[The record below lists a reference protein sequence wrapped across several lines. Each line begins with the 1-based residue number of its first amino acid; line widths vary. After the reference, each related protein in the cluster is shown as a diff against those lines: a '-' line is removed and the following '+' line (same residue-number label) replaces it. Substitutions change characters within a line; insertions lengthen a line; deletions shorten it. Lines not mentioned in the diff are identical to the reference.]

1 MYLQF
6 LVFVSGA
13 SVMVLEIVSA
23 RFFAPYIGTSIAV
36 WTSVIGVIM
45 TGLSAGYVLGGM
57 LGDKWRSLSQLR
69 LLVFAAA
76 LWIGLLAVLHEPMI
90 GAYASVVPSR
100 ITLSIVATVSL
111 LLVPS
116 IVLGSVTPYAV
127 RLVSNDVEHVGRV
140 AGNLSA
146 ISTAGSIL
154 GTFAAGLILI
164 PALGTNGI
172 LFGCAAVLGFVA
184 LARPTMRSVV
194 ACAAFF
200 FLLLVFS
207 KAEHFLRDRRMAR
220 HGIVAEIDSPYST
233 LRVRRI
239 PAENAIS
246 HLETLFLQIDHG
258 NHSAYTPAQPDNHV
272 FAYTRYYQLSDVFRP
287 DATRALLM
295 GGGGYTVARDFLSR
309 HPKGAIDVVEIDPAV
324 TALARQYFDLQDDPR
339 LSITHEDAR
348 RFLNRG
354 GPEGAPGSREGSYH
368 VVYGDAFRS
377 EYNIPFHLASL
388 EAVQRIAA
396 LLDDDGVYVLNII
409 ASEEGK
415 RSQILR
421 AELATLRAVFP
432 SVFAFRVG
440 MDNGF
445 VDPQSLS
452 NITLV
457 ASKKLLSEEA
467 LSHSQD
473 TALAAMLANRINT
486 ATMPQVAALTDD
498 YAPVEAM
505 LSL

>member
-1 MYLQF
+1 MILE
-6 LVFVSGA
+6 
-13 SVMVLEIVSA
+13 MVAA

-36 WTSVIGVIM
+36 WTSVIGIIM

-57 LGDKWRSLSQLR
+57 LGDKWRSPSQLR

-76 LWIGLLAVLHEPMI
+76 LWIGMLAALHEPMI
-90 GAYASVVPSR
+90 GTFASVLQSQV
-100 ITLSIVATVSL
+100 TLSIVAAISL

-116 IVLGSVTPYAV
+116 ILLGSVTPYAV
-127 RLVSNDVEHVGRV
+127 RLASSDVQHVGRV

-194 ACAAFF
+194 SCAAFF
-200 FLLLVFS
+200 FLLLVLS
-207 KAEHFLRDRRMAR
+207 RAEHFLRDRRMAR
-220 HGIVAEIDSPYST
+220 HSIVAEVDSPYSVI
-233 LRVRRI
+233 RIRRF
-239 PAENAIS
+239 PAYSMANN
-246 HLETLFLQIDHG
+246 LDTVFLQIDHG
-258 NHSAYTPAQPDNHV
+258 NHAAYTPAEPDNHV
-272 FAYTRYYQLSDVFRP
+272 FPYTQHYRLSDVFRP
-287 DATRALLM
+287 DATRALLL

-309 HPKGAIDVVEIDPAV
+309 HPKGAIDVVEIDPTV
-324 TALARQYFDLQDDPR
+324 TALAKQYFDLQDDPR
-339 LSITHEDAR
+339 LFIAHEDAR

-354 GPEGAPGSREGSYH
+354 GPEGAPGSREGAYH

-377 EYNIPFHLASL
+377 EYNVPFHLASL
-388 EAVQRIAA
+388 EAAQRIAA
-396 LLDDDGVYVLNII
+396 LLDNDGVYVLNLI

-432 SVFAFRVG
+432 SVVAFRVRMG
-440 MDNGF
+440 NGF
-445 VDPQSLS
+445 VDPQSLE

-473 TALAAMLANRINT
+473 TSLAAMLGNRIDTTN
-486 ATMPQVAALTDD
+486 MPQVAVLTDD